1 MLGYTA
7 TRLSPSNEL
16 GLSTMLELALPNMH
30 ALAVMIMIV
39 AALILFTRDNIP
51 METTSLVV
59 LVVLATGFQIFPFES
74 EGEILAPSDFFL
86 GFSNRALIAVSAL
99 MIVGQGLISTG
110 ALEPVGRLL
119 AKSWRRSPA
128 ISLLLTLIITAFLS
142 AFINNTPIV
151 VLMLPIL
158 IGVALKT
165 GLSPSATL
173 MPMGFASIVG
183 GMSTTIGTSTNL
195 LVVNVA
201 ADMGMERFSMFDFAG
216 PALVAGVV
224 AVLYLW
230 LVAPR
235 ILPQRDPPMNRG
247 VSRVYTAQIRLN
259 ANSPVVG
266 RSLAEA
272 ITRAGDNINV
282 ETIQRGKNV
291 FINPLP
297 DVNLRDGDRLT
308 TSDTQQNLREYA
320 RLLGGTLF
328 TAEHAVD
335 ASHPLTAEG
344 QQIAEV
350 AITPASRLNG
360 VRIGNAGLLS
370 RFNLRLLAFNR
381 FEGMEER
388 ESPGLD
394 ETRLRA
400 GDVLLVQST
409 IDNLN
414 LLKQSSDFLV
424 LDGSINL
431 PKPRKAPISLAVIF
445 GVVALAAFKI
455 MSIEVSA
462 LLGCLILILTN
473 CLNWKD
479 AMNALSTQVILIIV
493 SSLAMGMALL
503 KTGGADYLA
512 NLFVYITFGAPPA
525 IVLMALM
532 MMMGVLTNVVSNNAA
547 AVIGTPIAIGIAQ
560 RLGLPLEPFVLAVLF
575 GSNLSFATPMAY
587 QTNVLIMNA
596 GGYKFGDFVRVGIP
610 LTLINWLVLS
620 GVLIWAYNL

>member
-1 MLGYTA
+1 
-7 TRLSPSNEL
+7 
-16 GLSTMLELALPNMH
+16 MLELALPNMH

-39 AALILFTRDNIP
+39 IALVLFTRENIP

-59 LVVLATGFQIFPFES
+59 LVVLAIGFQLFPFES
-74 EGEILAPSDFFL
+74 DGQRLAPSDFFL
-86 GFSNRALIAVSAL
+86 GFGNRALIAVSAL

-110 ALEPVGRLL
+110 ALEPIGRLL
-119 AKSWRRSPA
+119 ARLWRKSPA
-128 ISLLLTLIITAFLS
+128 LSLLLTIIMTAVLS

-158 IGVALKT
+158 IGVAVKT
-165 GLSPSATL
+165 GSAPSASL
-173 MPMGFASIVG
+173 MPMGFASILG
-183 GMSTTIGTSTNL
+183 GMATTIGSSTNL

-201 ADMGMERFSMFDFAG
+201 ADMGMTRFSMFDFSVPVLIAG
-216 PALVAGVV
+216 SVAL
-224 AVLYLW
+224 LYLW
-230 LVAPR
+230 LIAPR
-235 ILPQRDPPMNRG
+235 MLPKRLPPMNRG

-259 ANSPVVG
+259 ENSPVVG
-266 RSLAEA
+266 LTLAEA
-272 ITRAGDNINV
+272 IARTGEKIKV
-282 ETIQRGKNV
+282 ETIQRGKGV

-297 DVNLRDGDRLT
+297 DVKLRASDRIT
-308 TSDTQQNLREYA
+308 TSNTQQNLSEYA

-328 TAEHAVD
+328 TDDHEVD
-335 ASHPLTAEG
+335 ASHPLSTDG
-344 QQIAEV
+344 TQISEV

-360 VRIGNAGLLS
+360 VTIGNAGLLS
-370 RFNLRLLAFNR
+370 RFGLRLLAFNR

-394 ETRLRA
+394 ETRLRT

-409 IDNLN
+409 LENLAE
-414 LLKQSSDFLV
+414 LKQSPDLLI
-424 LDGSINL
+424 LDGSIKL
-431 PKPRKAPISLAVIF
+431 PRAGKAPIALAVIT
-445 GVVALAAFKI
+445 GVVALAAAKV
-455 MSIEVSA
+455 MPIEISA
-462 LLGCLILILTN
+462 LLGCLVLILTG

-493 SSLAMGMALL
+493 SSLALGLALL

-512 NLFVYITFGAPPA
+512 NMFVYITFGAPPA
-525 IVLMALM
+525 IVLMSLM

-575 GSNLSFATPMAY
+575 GANLSFATPMAY

-610 LTLINWLVLS
+610 LTIITWLVLS
-620 GVLIWAYNL
+620 GVLIWAYSL

>member
-1 MLGYTA
+1 
-7 TRLSPSNEL
+7 
-16 GLSTMLELALPNMH
+16 MLELALPNMH
-30 ALAVMIMIV
+30 ALAVMIMILV
-39 AALILFTRDNIP
+39 ALVLFTRDSIP

-74 EGEILAPSDFFL
+74 DGQVITPSDFFL
-86 GFSNRALIAVSAL
+86 GFGNRALIAVSAL
-99 MIVGQGLISTG
+99 MVVGQGLISTG

-119 AKSWRRSPA
+119 ARSWRKSPA
-128 ISLLLTLIITAFLS
+128 LSLLLTLIMTAFLS

-158 IGVALKT
+158 IGVAVKT
-165 GLSPSATL
+165 GVSPSGTL

-183 GMSTTIGTSTNL
+183 GMATTIGTSTNL

-201 ADMGMERFSMFDFAG
+201 ADMGMDRFSMFDFAA
-216 PALVAGVV
+216 PVLISGVV
-224 AVLYLW
+224 ATLYLW
-230 LVAPR
+230 LIAPR
-235 ILPQRDPPMNRG
+235 ILPQRSPPMNRG
-247 VSRVYTAQIRLN
+247 VSRVFTAQIRLN
-259 ANSPVVG
+259 TDSPSVG
-266 RSLAEA
+266 RTLADA
-272 ITRAGDNINV
+272 IARAGENIKV
-282 ETIQRGKNV
+282 ESIQRGKGV

-297 DVNLRDGDRLT
+297 DVKLRAADRLT

-320 RLLGGTLF
+320 RVLGGTLF
-328 TAEHAVD
+328 TTEHAVD
-335 ASHPLTAEG
+335 ASHPLSAEG

-370 RFNLRLLAFNR
+370 RFSLRLLAFNR

-394 ETRLRA
+394 ETRLRS

-409 IDNLN
+409 LENLAE
-414 LLKQSSDFLV
+414 LKQSSDFLI
-424 LDGSINL
+424 LDGSIKL
-431 PKPRKAPISLAVIF
+431 PKARKAPIALAVII
-445 GVVALAAFKI
+445 GVVALAAMKV
-455 MSIEVSA
+455 MPIEISA
-462 LLGCLILILTN
+462 LLGCLILILTG

-512 NLFVYITFGAPPA
+512 NLFVYITFGAPPS
-525 IVLMALM
+525 IVLMGLM
-532 MMMGVLTNVVSNNAA
+532 MMMGILTNVVSNNAA

-560 RLGLPLEPFVLAVLF
+560 RLGLPLEPFVLAVMF
-575 GSNLSFATPMAY
+575 GANLSFSTPMAY

-596 GGYKFGDFVRVGIP
+596 GGYKFGDFVRVGVP
-610 LTLINWLVLS
+610 LTLITWLILS
-620 GVLIWAYNL
+620 GVLIWAYSL

>member
-1 MLGYTA
+1 
-7 TRLSPSNEL
+7 
-16 GLSTMLELALPNMH
+16 MLELALPNAH
-30 ALAVMIMIV
+30 ALAVMFMIV
-39 AALILFTRDNIP
+39 IALVLFARDNIP

-59 LVVLATGFQIFPFES
+59 LVVLAIGFQLFPYES
-74 EGEILAPSDFFL
+74 AGQVIAPSDFFA
-86 GFSNRALIAVSAL
+86 GFGNRALIAVSAL

-110 ALEPVGRLL
+110 ALEPVGHLLTRL
-119 AKSWRRSPA
+119 WRRSPA
-128 ISLLLTLIITAFLS
+128 LSLLLTILMTAFLS

-158 IGVALKT
+158 IGVAVKT
-165 GLSPSATL
+165 GASPSGSL
-173 MPMGFASIVG
+173 MSMGFASIVG
-183 GMSTTIGTSTNL
+183 GMATTIGTSTNL

-201 ADMGMERFSMFDFAG
+201 ADMGMTRFSMFDFAG
-216 PALVAGVV
+216 PVLIAGIV

-230 LVAPR
+230 LLAPR
-235 ILPQRDPPMNRG
+235 MLPKRLPPMNRG
-247 VSRVYTAQIRLN
+247 VSRVYTAQISLN

-266 RSLAEA
+266 QTLAEA
-272 ITRAGDNINV
+272 IARAGEKIKV
-282 ETIQRGKNV
+282 ETIQRGKGV

-297 DVNLRDGDRLT
+297 DVKLRASDRIT
-308 TSDTQQNLREYA
+308 TSHTQQNLREYA

-328 TAEHAVD
+328 ADDHAVD
-335 ASHPLTAEG
+335 ASHPLSTDG
-344 QQIAEV
+344 TQISEV

-360 VRIGNAGLLS
+360 VPIGKAGLLS
-370 RFNLRLLAFNR
+370 RFGLRLLAFNR

-394 ETRLRA
+394 ETRLRT

-409 IDNLN
+409 LENLAE
-414 LLKQSSDFLV
+414 LKQSPDFLI

-431 PKPRKAPISLAVIF
+431 PRARKAPIALAVIT
-445 GVVALAAFKI
+445 GVVALAALKV
-455 MSIEVSA
+455 MPIEISA
-462 LLGCLILILTN
+462 LFGCLVLILTG

-493 SSLAMGMALL
+493 SSLALGMALL

-525 IVLMALM
+525 VVLMSLM

-575 GSNLSFATPMAY
+575 GANLSFATPMAY

-596 GGYKFGDFVRVGIP
+596 GGYKFGDFVRVGVP
-610 LTLINWLVLS
+610 LTIITWLILS
-620 GVLIWAYNL
+620 GVLIWAYGL